1 MEIGKWT
8 EYVIGMEDPVI
19 LQNTG
24 VPPGGGAL
32 GDDGCGYLFCVLKR
46 EREEGG
52 TPGGWTGC
60 ARRSKTQKGS
70 LQRLAPGGETR
81 SARWTR
87 DSELLLEA
95 IAPGGGT

>member
-1 MEIGKWT
+1 MKQIESRKLVCNAGMVASWCLKLVGMEIGKWT

-52 TPGGWTGC
+52 
-60 ARRSKTQKGS
+60 
-70 LQRLAPGGETR
+70 
-81 SARWTR
+81 
-87 DSELLLEA
+87 SE
-95 IAPGGGT
+95 

>member
-8 EYVIGMEDPVI
+8 EDVIGMEDPVI

-52 TPGGWTGC
+52 
-60 ARRSKTQKGS
+60 
-70 LQRLAPGGETR
+70 
-81 SARWTR
+81 
-87 DSELLLEA
+87 SE
-95 IAPGGGT
+95 